1 LWRHAGR
8 RAIAIT
14 SGVRGRIHAPACSTA
29 PLYDS
34 SQTGEISSSHRPYLD
49 HIELDGSAE
58 LRLKAIAAGSPLAT
72 IAGDR
77 DSYEFWFDARFEA
90 FPGGQTVQ
98 VVVDCDAFSI
108 A

>member
-1 LWRHAGR
+1 MATHR
-8 RAIAIT
+8 RLVAR
-14 SGVRGRIHAPACSTA
+14 SRRSPRSRGSTV
-29 PLYDS
+29 LRCDG
-34 SQTGEISSSHRPYLD
+34 SQTGEVSNSHRPYLD

-58 LRLKAIAAGSPLAT
+58 LRLKAIATGSPLAT

-77 DSYEFWFDARFEA
+77 DSYELSFDARFEA